1 MSEVNQE
8 THLGLQESE
17 AKVKPKVFYS
27 EIVENGLWKQNPGL
41 VQLLGLC
48 PTLAMTV
55 SLVNGFSLGV
65 MTAVVMAASNA
76 SVAPIRQWVPTEI
89 RIPVFILI
97 IAALV
102 TIIDLSMHAYLQSLH
117 AVLGIFIP
125 LIVTNCIVLARVE
138 AFAAKN
144 PVVPSALDGF
154 MMGFGLALVLATLG
168 GVREIIG
175 KGTLFSGIDLVF
187 GPSAKS
193 MILTVIPDYHGF
205 LLAILPPGA
214 FIGLA
219 SLIATRNWMLQRKAS
234 REVSQ
239 PVSVDLATE

>member
-1 MSEVNQE
+1 MNN
-8 THLGLQESE
+8 G
-17 AKVKPKVFYS
+17 
-27 EIVENGLWKQNPGL
+27 EIITNSLWKQNPGL

-48 PTLAMTV
+48 PTLAVTSSV
-55 SLVNGFSLGV
+55 INGLSLGLA
-65 MTAVVMAASNA
+65 TALVMAASNA
-76 SVAPIRQWVPTEI
+76 SISPVRRWVPTEI

-102 TIIDLSMHAYLQSLH
+102 TVIDLGMHAYFHALH

-144 PVVPSALDGF
+144 DTAPSTLDGL
-154 MMGFGLALVLATLG
+154 MMGLGLALVLTILG
-168 GVREIIG
+168 GMREIVG
-175 KGTLFSGIDLVF
+175 KGTLLSGIDLAL
-187 GPSAKS
+187 GPTAKQF
-193 MILTVIPDYHGF
+193 IITVVPDYHGF

-219 SLIATRNWMLQRKAS
+219 LLIAAKNWVDARKQA
-234 REVSQ
+234 EQ
-239 PVSVDLATE
+239 PAAPAAMAHEH